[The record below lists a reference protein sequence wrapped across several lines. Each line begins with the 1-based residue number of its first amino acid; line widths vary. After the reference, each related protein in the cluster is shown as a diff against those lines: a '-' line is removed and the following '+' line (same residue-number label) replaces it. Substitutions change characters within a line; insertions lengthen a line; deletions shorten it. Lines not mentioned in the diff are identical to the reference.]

1 MPSAKVKSFARWA
14 AATAV
19 LACLS
24 FAPVA
29 HAQTFF
35 YTEVAKD
42 GRIYVFASSSRYDAF
57 RKSDGADIGP
67 VTERPGYGPNGET
80 VVFDSNDAI
89 NLYNFKHGLPGEQFP
104 KPEES
109 RKPEFPSGKFS
120 GLMFGDYY
128 WYYER
133 HQDQISSADP
143 TVIEGQQGLWFR
155 RIYFTY
161 DLSFNKSL
169 TTRFRLEVNSNGNF
183 TGGNLVPYVK
193 DAYLKWTYSGEQ
205 RLTLGIHPT
214 LTFDWLDVFWGL
226 RHIEK
231 TPADLY
237 RVDSSRDF
245 GVTVDG
251 PTPID
256 GLNYAVQFG
265 NESGSGSE
273 TDEGKILR
281 FETRYERNPGI
292 AFDGFYSFGGRP
304 QGRNRHT
311 AQGIAGFRTT
321 VARVGAQYLWQ
332 QRKSG
337 QDDVPDQTIAIWSGF
352 AVWEFLP
359 KKANLFFRVDDV
371 TGHLGDLETGLPG
384 ADGIDYWL
392 LSTQSP
398 FATWI
403 LGGEWYLHPTVRV
416 GPNLELVRYDRDPD
430 PATFPGRRQD
440 SVLKVTFFWTF

>member
-24 FAPVA
+24 FAPGA

-133 HQDQISSADP
+133 HQDQISGADP

-281 FETRYERNPGI
+281 FETRYQRNPGI

-440 SVLKVTFFWTF
+440 SVLKVTVFWTF

>member
-24 FAPVA
+24 FAPGA

-104 KPEES
+104 KPEEN

-237 RVDSSRDF
+237 RLDSSRDF

-251 PTPID
+251 ATPID
-256 GLNYAVQFG
+256 GLSYAVQFG

-292 AFDGFYSFGGRP
+292 AFDGFYSFGVRP
-304 QGRNRHT
+304 QGRDRHT
-311 AQGIAGFRTT
+311 AQGIAGFRTN

-332 QRKSG
+332 ERKSG
-337 QDDVPDQTIAIWSGF
+337 RHDVPDQAINIWSGF

-371 TGHLGDLETGLPG
+371 SGHLGNRETGLPG

-403 LGGEWYLHPTVRV
+403 IGGEWYLHPAVRV
-416 GPNLELVRYDRDPD
+416 GPNLELVRYDREPD
-430 PATFPGRRQD
+430 PANFPGRRQD
-440 SVLKVTFFWTF
+440 SVFKVTFFWTF

>member
-1 MPSAKVKSFARWA
+1 
-14 AATAV
+14 
-19 LACLS
+19 
-24 FAPVA
+24 
-29 HAQTFF
+29 
-35 YTEVAKD
+35 
-42 GRIYVFASSSRYDAF
+42 VFASASRYDAF
-57 RKSDGADIGP
+57 RKSGGADSGP
-67 VTERPGYGPNGET
+67 VTERAGYGPNGET

-104 KPEES
+104 KPEEN

-133 HQDQISSADP
+133 HQDEISSADP

-265 NESGSGSE
+265 NESGNGSE

-281 FETRYERNPGI
+281 FEARYERNPGI
-292 AFDGFYSFGGRP
+292 AFDGFYSFGVRP
-304 QGRNRHT
+304 QGRDRHT
-311 AQGIAGFRTT
+311 AQGIAGFRTN

-332 QRKSG
+332 ERKSG
-337 QDDVPDQTIAIWSGF
+337 RHDVPDQAINIWSGF

-403 LGGEWYLHPTVRV
+403 IGGEWYLHPAVRV
-416 GPNLELVRYDRDPD
+416 SPNLELVRYENEPD
-430 PATFPGRRQD
+430 PTDFPGRRQD
-440 SVLKVTFFWTF
+440 AMFKVTFFWTF